1 MKGGR
6 IKLGLRIW
14 IRDLLPDM
22 DQGITDQE
30 FTDQCDALPL
40 QTKTITGSNL
50 MLSLKTLFFVLIFR
64 LYEAQINL
72 IIYRYFSFTKVHQE
86 IQIFLCWGLQFLGSN
101 LDPQSQYHY
110 PVYQLAGF
118 LRAGE
123 IPIYPIQSLQDVEY
137 CSL

>member
-1 MKGGR
+1 MLHRISVQMKAGR
-6 IKLGLRIW
+6 FKPGLRIW

-22 DQGITDQE
+22 DQEITDQE

-40 QTKTITGSNL
+40 QTKTITGTNL

-72 IIYRYFSFTKVHQE
+72 IIYRYFSFTKV
-86 IQIFLCWGLQFLGSN
+86 N
-101 LDPQSQYHY
+101 PQSQYHQYHY

-123 IPIYPIQSLQDVEY
+123 IPIPHPIPSR
-137 CSL
+137 C